1 MNINNDQQLKMMN
14 DVANIINSA
23 NNACPV
29 GSACEHNTK
38 ITQAKNERDAAL
50 LLQKNTPDKV
60 TQTQNNYI
68 IATMGEVA
76 GNQQIK
82 KNFITDANNQLTV
95 LKKQFMD
102 WVTFSREKISN
113 LNALNSA
120 NNINVVEGFEN
131 SVTITGSVLFN
142 KFDNTTNSF
151 DETYTKYS
159 HVIITFTGTPANPFL
174 NTTSHPSGSAFKI
187 DKTQTSNGPRAI
199 LLKMDDSNPTY
210 TTTAGRNMDGFTF
223 TFFKSNTSNLELLK
237 KKNEYNMQIVTQ
249 LNNVEYYVNLFY
261 WLIFCTWILCVLY
274 EKQFT
279 SFNAVLFLLFS
290 VFILLKTEAIYYI
303 GYLIPHDIIVNW

>member
-131 SVTITGSVLFN
+131 SSKTITGSQLN
-142 KFDNTTNSF
+142 FDYTNNTFDYDIYTN
-151 DETYTKYS
+151 YS
-159 HVIITFTGTPANPFL
+159 HVIITFTNTNNPFL
-174 NTTSHPSGSAFKI
+174 STSSHPSGSAFKI
-187 DKTQTSNGPRAI
+187 VKTPDDTRAK
-199 LLKMDDSNPTY
+199 LLKMDNSEPTY
-210 TTTAGRNMDGFTF
+210 TTSANRNMDGFNF
-223 TFFKSNTSNLELLK
+223 TFFKNNTSNLELLK

-279 SFNAVLFLLFS
+279 TLNAVLFLLFS

>member
-131 SVTITGSVLFN
+131 SSKTITGSQLN
-142 KFDNTTNSF
+142 FDYTNNTFDYDIYTN
-151 DETYTKYS
+151 YS
-159 HVIITFTGTPANPFL
+159 HVIITFTATINNPFL
-174 NTTSHPSGSAFKI
+174 NTTLHPSGSAFKI
-187 DKTQTSNGPRAI
+187 GKTQDDTRAK
-199 LLKMDDSNPTY
+199 LLKMDNSDPTY
-210 TTTAGRNMDGFTF
+210 TTGTGRNMDGFNF
-223 TFFKSNTSNLELLK
+223 TFFKNNTSNLELLK

-279 SFNAVLFLLFS
+279 TLNAVLFLLFS

>member
-50 LLQKNTPDKV
+50 LLQKNAPDKV

-131 SVTITGSVLFN
+131 PSDTITGSVLFN
-142 KFDNTTNSF
+142 KFDKSTNSF
-151 DETYTKYS
+151 DEIYTKYS
-159 HVIITFTGTPANPFL
+159 HVIITFTSPPTPFL
-174 NTTSHPSGSAFKI
+174 NTTVHPSGSAFKI
-187 DKTQTSNGPRAI
+187 GKTDGTRRAK
-199 LLKMDDSNPTY
+199 LLKMDDSDPTY
-210 TTTAGRNMDGFTF
+210 TTTAERNMDGFTF

>member
-1 MNINNDQQLKMMN
+1 
-14 DVANIINSA
+14 
-23 NNACPV
+23 
-29 GSACEHNTK
+29 
-38 ITQAKNERDAAL
+38 
-50 LLQKNTPDKV
+50 
-60 TQTQNNYI
+60 
-68 IATMGEVA
+68 
-76 GNQQIK
+76 
-82 KNFITDANNQLTV
+82 
-95 LKKQFMD
+95 MD

-131 SVTITGSVLFN
+131 SSKTITGSQLN
-142 KFDNTTNSF
+142 FDYTNNTFDYDIYTN
-151 DETYTKYS
+151 YS
-159 HVIITFTGTPANPFL
+159 HVIITFTATINNPFL
-174 NTTSHPSGSAFKI
+174 NTTLHPSGSAFKI
-187 DKTQTSNGPRAI
+187 GKTQDDTRAK
-199 LLKMDDSNPTY
+199 LLKMDNSDPTY
-210 TTTAGRNMDGFTF
+210 TTGTGRNMDGFNF
-223 TFFKSNTSNLELLK
+223 TFFKNNTSNLELLK

-279 SFNAVLFLLFS
+279 TLNAVLFLLFS

>member
-131 SVTITGSVLFN
+131 SSKTITGSQLNF
-142 KFDNTTNSF
+142 NTTSNTF
-151 DETYTKYS
+151 DYDIYTNYS
-159 HVIITFTGTPANPFL
+159 HVIITFTGTPNNSFL
-174 NTTSHPSGSAFKI
+174 DTTIHPSGSAFKI
-187 DKTQTSNGPRAI
+187 DKTLDGTRAK
-199 LLKMDDSNPTY
+199 LLKMDNSDPTY
-210 TTTAGRNMDGFTF
+210 TTGTGRNMDGFNF
-223 TFFKSNTSNLELLK
+223 TFFKNNTSNLELLK

-279 SFNAVLFLLFS
+279 TLNAVLFLLFS